1 LSLSKKRELLEIIAL
16 EISKL
21 AKVSFTNLKGMKRNM
36 MAYQP
41 QIVQIILS
49 LSSFGCG
56 ASLLRCM
63 LSILSYLY
71 TQGDF
76 TKMQSEFFEPS
87 IPLIAG
93 SDKKA
98 SNSHQKM

>member
-1 LSLSKKRELLEIIAL
+1 MSLSKKRELLEIIAL
-16 EISKL
+16 EIPKL
-21 AKVSFTNLKGMKRNM
+21 AKVSFTNLKGMKRNL

-41 QIVQIILS
+41 QIVQIILF

-76 TKMQSEFFEPS
+76 TKMQSEFFEQS
-87 IPLIAG
+87 IPIIAG